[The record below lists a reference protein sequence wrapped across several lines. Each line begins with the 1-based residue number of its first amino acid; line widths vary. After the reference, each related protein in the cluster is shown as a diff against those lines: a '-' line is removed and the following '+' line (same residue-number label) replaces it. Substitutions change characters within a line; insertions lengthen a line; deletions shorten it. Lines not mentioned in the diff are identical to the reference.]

1 MPPALDVRARRPV
14 SPLLC
19 NQVLMEKQR
28 ASTSKAKKQTVLKQT
43 TIIKT
48 YEHDLSQVD
57 SENL

>member
-1 MPPALDVRARRPV
+1 
-14 SPLLC
+14 
-19 NQVLMEKQR
+19 MEKQR

>member
-1 MPPALDVRARRPV
+1 MPPALDVRGRRPV